1 MSRSGEAM
9 ERALE
14 LLTSWAEVPED
25 DHAEVQVRGPALAT
39 FDWVHVPF
47 EDAVKVPTTDRT
59 AVAEARSRFEP
70 LCVPARA
77 EDFQNGAPPVLT
89 PLVKQASLTPLVL
102 REEWVH
108 DDPYC
113 DWTLTVSLDDLLAGV
128 TVTDLAPQYRKL
140 SRSLHAQ
147 GIDDT
152 RVWRA
157 VYGGIPLEYA
167 VAMFSEAA

>member
-47 EDAVKVPTTDRT
+47 EDPVRVPTTHRT

-70 LCVPARA
+70 LYVPARA
-77 EDFQNGAPPVLT
+77 EDFQNGEPPSLT

-108 DDPYC
+108 DEPYC
-113 DWTLTVSLDDLLAGV
+113 DWTLTVSLNDLLAGV
-128 TVTDLAPQYRKL
+128 TVGDLSPQFRKL
-140 SRSLHAQ
+140 SRSLYEQ
-147 GIDDT
+147 GISDT

-157 VYGGIPLEYA
+157 VYDGIPLEYA
-167 VAMFSEAA
+167 TGMVDGS